1 MFRYIV
7 ASGLLTVWAGMA
19 HAVVTLEPSLLS
31 GQLVGTTVIWT
42 ATDPDARDF
51 RFIVE
56 DPRGR
61 VMIVRDFDILGDFR
75 KSFYRLVCL
84 LASPLRCRC
93 GDITV
98 LCALRSALMRSPHPA
113 RYWVNSLP
121 ESA

>member
-42 ATDPDARDF
+42 ATDPDARGF

-61 VMIVRDFDILGDFR
+61 VMIVRDFDIYNTFAWTPLSEG
-75 KSFYRLVCL
+75 FYSVGVTRMVKIFERMDLPAVT
-84 LASPLRCRC
+84 SP
-93 GDITV
+93 
-98 LCALRSALMRSPHPA
+98 P
-113 RYWVNSLP
+113 
-121 ESA
+121 